1 MKNTKNIFAA
11 ALMAMTVVT
20 FANAAD
26 EKAKTA
32 VVVNTLPANVPAL
45 ETPAPQVAKNTTE
58 INNKYNANQKAA
70 IVELTFK
77 K

>member
-20 FANAAD
+20 SANASD
-26 EKAKTA
+26 EKAKTT

-45 ETPAPQVAKNTTE
+45 ETPAPQVTKNTTE
-58 INNKYNANQKAA
+58 INKYNANQKAA